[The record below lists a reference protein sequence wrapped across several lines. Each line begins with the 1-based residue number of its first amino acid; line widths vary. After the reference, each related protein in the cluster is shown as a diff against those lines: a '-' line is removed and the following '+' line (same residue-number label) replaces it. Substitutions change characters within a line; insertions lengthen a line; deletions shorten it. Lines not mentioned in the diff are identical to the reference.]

1 MTILTFFA
9 AATAGADSDDGG
21 GSAISSVVLIVLMV
35 VAVYF
40 LIIRPN
46 SKKRKA
52 QQKLQAALGVG
63 DEVITTAGIIGTITG
78 EDGPTRF
85 WLEIDDD
92 VQVRIARGGIAGRLD
107 PDAADESEKPDNEA
121 DADADNDADAD
132 AGSDTDVVDDSAE
145 HDS

>member
-1 MTILTFFA
+1 MTILNFF
-9 AATAGADSDDGG
+9 ATAGSDAESGG
-21 GSAISSVVLIVLMV
+21 GILSFALLPLML
-35 VAVYF
+35 VAMYF

-52 QQKLQAALGVG
+52 QQSLQSELGVG

-107 PDAADESEKPDNEA
+107 PDAIDSEKPDA
-121 DADADNDADAD
+121 DA
-132 AGSDTDVVDDSAE
+132 SDTDVEELDDSADE
-145 HDS
+145 AADRDS

>member
-1 MTILTFFA
+1 MSILTFLA
-9 AATAGADSDDGG
+9 SAGTDAEATNDG
-21 GSAISSVVLIVLMV
+21 GSAFSFLLLPLMLL
-35 VAVYF
+35 AMYF

-52 QQKLQAALGVG
+52 QQSLQSELGIG

-107 PDAADESEKPDNEA
+107 PDALDDKPDADDDAAEA
-121 DADADNDADAD
+121 DAADEAADQ
-132 AGSDTDVVDDSAE
+132 DS
-145 HDS
+145 

>member
-1 MTILTFFA
+1 MSILTFL
-9 AATAGADSDDGG
+9 ATTPASAGAADEG
-21 GSAISSVVLIVLMV
+21 GSIFSFLLLPLML
-35 VAVYF
+35 VAMYF

-52 QQKLQAALGVG
+52 QASLQSALGIG

-107 PDAADESEKPDNEA
+107 PDSVETDKPDS
-121 DADADNDADAD
+121 DASAAEL
-132 AGSDTDVVDDSAE
+132 DVVDDDADKSADR
-145 HDS
+145 DS

>member
-1 MTILTFFA
+1 MSILSFLA
-9 AATAGADSDDGG
+9 ILGVEADAETNDGG
-21 GSAISSVVLIVLMV
+21 SVFSFLLLPLMLL
-35 VAVYF
+35 AMYF

-46 SKKRKA
+46 SKKRK
-52 QQKLQAALGVG
+52 QQTALRSELGIG

-107 PDAADESEKPDNEA
+107 PDAVDSDKPDSDAEA
-121 DADADNDADAD
+121 DDLDEAADQ
-132 AGSDTDVVDDSAE
+132 DS
-145 HDS
+145 

>member
-1 MTILTFFA
+1 MTILTFLA
-9 AATAGADSDDGG
+9 ASDAPVADASDGG
-21 GSAISSVVLIVLMV
+21 SIFSFLLLPLML
-35 VAVYF
+35 VAMYF

-52 QQKLQAALGVG
+52 QQSLQSALGVG

-92 VQVRIARGGIAGRLD
+92 VQVRIARGGISGRLD
-107 PDAADESEKPDNEA
+107 PDAVDTEKPDASDAAADDTDESADESA
-121 DADADNDADAD
+121 DQ
-132 AGSDTDVVDDSAE
+132 DS
-145 HDS
+145 

>member
-1 MTILTFFA
+1 MSILTFLA
-9 AATAGADSDDGG
+9 SAGADAETSDGG
-21 GSAISSVVLIVLMV
+21 SVFSFLLLPLML
-35 VAVYF
+35 VAMYF

-46 SKKRKA
+46 SKKRK
-52 QQKLQAALGVG
+52 QQAALQSELGVG

-107 PDAADESEKPDNEA
+107 PDAVDAEKPDSDSEIGAADVDEA
-121 DADADNDADAD
+121 ADR
-132 AGSDTDVVDDSAE
+132 DS
-145 HDS
+145 